1 MATNGLPVCTICE
14 RVNRYTV
21 IFRNKLTA
29 WIIYGNMTLE
39 ENVYLQGL
47 RISGPS
53 RKETRT
59 SGCGRCWPGA
69 TTEISCSSGRG

>member
-1 MATNGLPVCTICE
+1 MPPLPADSIHARACKLKCE
-14 RVNRYTV
+14 K
-21 IFRNKLTA
+21 ILTRP

>member
-14 RVNRYTV
+14 RVNRYAV
-21 IFRNKLTA
+21 IFRNKLTV

-47 RISGPS
+47 QISSPC
-53 RKETRT
+53 RKEAG
-59 SGCGRCWPGA
+59 SNGCGRCWPGA
-69 TTEISCSSGRG
+69 AAEISCSSGRG